1 MLPPNQFQ
9 VSEAWIVFKLNE
21 SVIHIE
27 MDGDFSLFAL
37 MDAASCYLM
46 STTTVSAKATEPS
59 QLESRRL
66 LKEAEA
72 SKNCLPVT
80 LFIPTLQAAS
90 FLTTE
95 AARQGIQVIRVP
107 EDQLL
112 IFIGDA
118 REGFRERFGGSID
131 GDDGH

>member
-1 MLPPNQFQ
+1 MLHPNQFQ
-9 VSEAWIVFKLNE
+9 VSEAWIAFKLNE
-21 SVIHIE
+21 SVIHTE
-27 MDGDFSLFAL
+27 MDGDFNLFAL

-46 STTTVSAKATEPS
+46 STTTVSAKAAEPS
-59 QLESRRL
+59 RLESRRL
-66 LKEAEA
+66 LKDAQA
-72 SKNCLPVT
+72 TKNRLPIT
-80 LFIPTLQAAS
+80 LFIPTLQAAN

-95 AARQGIQVIRVP
+95 AERQGIQVIRVP

-118 REGFRERFGGSID
+118 REGFRERFGGAND